1 MQPLDLADTL
11 RGDGLQVH
19 GSGRRRVV
27 DWKRVGLGKGSAMDS
42 VSYGDRRSLLRHHT
56 QRCRRTADLEPGTGG
71 VRPGKD
77 ESPTR

>member
-27 DWKRVGLGKGSAMDS
+27 DSKRVGLDKGSAMDG
-42 VSYGDRRSLLRHHT
+42 VSYHTETGGAFCVTTNDADGPQTRSLERE
-56 QRCRRTADLEPGTGG
+56 A
-71 VRPGKD
+71 
-77 ESPTR
+77 